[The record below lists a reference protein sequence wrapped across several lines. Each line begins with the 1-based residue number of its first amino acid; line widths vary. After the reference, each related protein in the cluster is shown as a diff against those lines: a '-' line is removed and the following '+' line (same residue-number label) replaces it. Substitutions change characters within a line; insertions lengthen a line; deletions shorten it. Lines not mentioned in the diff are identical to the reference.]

1 MEERERERESAPNER
16 PNRFNL
22 VRSDH
27 RVLCKSILWLA
38 TVFNKHDD
46 LEIDLS
52 SSVLITLI
60 SPETLK
66 SAATLSPNAG
76 CQTRLT

>member
-1 MEERERERESAPNER
+1 MARKRVRVREWKRERERESAPNER

-60 SPETLK
+60 SPKNTK
-66 SAATLSPNAG
+66 VG
-76 CQTRLT
+76 CDTVA